1 MKNKLLFLGIFS
13 FLFSLNARSQSEDLS
28 SLDSLIYKKK
38 QYNLSV
44 KNGYRIQLYN
54 GNEEVAIKKVKEFK
68 KLFED
73 IKIYRTYKVPEWK
86 VQTEVFKTRLEADR
100 VLNRIKEEYPGAR
113 VL

>member
-1 MKNKLLFLGIFS
+1 MKNKFIILAISGILFS
-13 FLFSLNARSQSEDLS
+13 FTANSQSKSLS

-38 QYNLSV
+38 EYNLSV
-44 KNGYRIQLYN
+44 KKGFRIQLYN
-54 GNEEVAIKKVKEFK
+54 GSEAVAIKKIKEFR

-73 IKIYRTYKVPEWK
+73 IKIFRTYKIPEWK
-86 VQTEVFKTRLEADR
+86 VQTQIFRTRLEADR